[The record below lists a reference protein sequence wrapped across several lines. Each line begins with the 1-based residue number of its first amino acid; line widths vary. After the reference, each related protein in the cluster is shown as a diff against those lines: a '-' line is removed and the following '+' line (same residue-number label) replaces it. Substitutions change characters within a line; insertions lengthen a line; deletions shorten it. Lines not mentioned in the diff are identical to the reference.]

1 MTAMMSAMPLPDTS
15 GGVPEWVHL
24 LPAGQAA
31 TQDGRGPYTYPD
43 LAGVIERS
51 FARLG
56 KIPVD
61 ENHATEKAAA
71 VGQASPARGYV
82 VEMEAREDG
91 LWGRV
96 DWTRSGR
103 DLIEDRAYLG
113 LSPVL
118 MCARAD
124 RSTVLAIKSVALTN
138 NPNLLG
144 LTQLNAAE
152 EYAMEELLAKLKKML
167 GLSEDDDTE
176 QMWTTLHAV
185 IDAAAAEKAQKA
197 SMTEAQSALATVA
210 KALGQPEDA
219 DPEALVE
226 AAQAAV
232 SGGKGDQA
240 EVVAELQSALAD
252 TRTELNEI
260 LSERAKDK
268 AVACVDGALAEGA
281 AITAKMRD
289 QLIEMHQANPTGT
302 EELIA
307 GMPRIG
313 KKTHT
318 RTTPPKAGA
327 DGETVTQLNEA
338 QEQAYKVLGLATAG
352 VTPEKYLETIN
363 ARAQEA

>member
-1 MTAMMSAMPLPDTS
+1 
-15 GGVPEWVHL
+15 
-24 LPAGQAA
+24 
-31 TQDGRGPYTYPD
+31 
-43 LAGVIERS
+43 VIERS

-82 VEMEAREDG
+82 VEMEARADG

-96 DWTRSGR
+96 DWTNSGR
-103 DLIEDRAYLG
+103 ELIEDRAYLG

-124 RSTVLAIKSVALTN
+124 RSTVFAIKSVALTN

-167 GLSEDDDTE
+167 GLSEDEDND

-185 IDAAAAEKAQKA
+185 IDAAAAEKAHKA
-197 SMTEAQSALATVA
+197 SMTEAQSALSTVA

-219 DPEALVE
+219 APEALVE
-226 AAQAAV
+226 AAQAAI
-232 SGGKGDQA
+232 SGGSGDQG
-240 EVVAELQSALAD
+240 EVVAELQSALAE
-252 TRTELNEI
+252 TRTELNGI
-260 LSERAKDK
+260 LSERAKEK
-268 AVACVDGALAEGA
+268 AELCVDGALAKGT
-281 AITAKMRD
+281 AITAKMRGR
-289 QLIEMHQANPTGT
+289 LIEMHQADPDGT
-302 EELIA
+302 EALIA
-307 GMPRIG
+307 DMPRIG
-313 KKTHT
+313 GTSHT
-318 RTTPPKAGA
+318 RITPPKAGA
-327 DGETVTQLNEA
+327 EVETVTQMNEA
-338 QEQAYKVLGLATAG
+338 QEQAYKVLGLAAVG